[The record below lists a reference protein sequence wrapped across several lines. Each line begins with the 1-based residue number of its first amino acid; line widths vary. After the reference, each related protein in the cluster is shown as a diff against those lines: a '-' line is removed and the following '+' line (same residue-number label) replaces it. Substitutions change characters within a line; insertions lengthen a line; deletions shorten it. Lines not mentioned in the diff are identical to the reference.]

1 MKNLIETALTNTDNP
16 SDNIY
21 SLLIINYQCI
31 LSLFNFI

>member
-21 SLLIINYQCI
+21 SLFNYQ
-31 LSLFNFI
+31 LPVHPFTF